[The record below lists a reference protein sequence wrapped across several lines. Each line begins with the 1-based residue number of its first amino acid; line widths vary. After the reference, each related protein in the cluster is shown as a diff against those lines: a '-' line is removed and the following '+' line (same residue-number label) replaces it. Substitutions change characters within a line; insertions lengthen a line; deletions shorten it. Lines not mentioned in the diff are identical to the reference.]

1 MIHFSTLEAYCD
13 AIAISPPKWN
23 DFDIRTFEENMKTV
37 KHQMPPFKHEFY
49 AIALKL
55 EGTGH
60 AKTGNY
66 STENLESTV
75 FFNSPYQILQW
86 DIAPDWNGYYIIF
99 SEEFYRKPHHQ
110 SRITEQFPFL
120 LSDQTLPL
128 TLTPN
133 EALIL
138 EKLFEDMLFEFQ
150 LEAKKSKIII
160 QSYIQ
165 ILLLKV
171 SRLFEGQTKGQIIN
185 QEERN
190 NDIRTVGR
198 FKTLIEVHFRQ
209 KEYVENEN
217 PHQVQFYATKMNMHP
232 NHLNAVVKRI
242 TDTSASELIQKHV
255 LALAKSRLQNTGLSV
270 KEIAFELH
278 YNYPNHFASFFK
290 KQMGMTPN
298 QYRKSL

>member
-1 MIHFSTLEAYCD
+1 M
-13 AIAISPPKWN
+13 
-23 DFDIRTFEENMKTV
+23 
-37 KHQMPPFKHEFY
+37 
-49 AIALKL
+49 
-55 EGTGH
+55 
-60 AKTGNY
+60 
-66 STENLESTV
+66 
-75 FFNSPYQILQW
+75 
-86 DIAPDWNGYYIIF
+86 
-99 SEEFYRKPHHQ
+99 
-110 SRITEQFPFL
+110 
-120 LSDQTLPL
+120 
-128 TLTPN
+128 
-133 EALIL
+133 
-138 EKLFEDMLFEFQ
+138 
-150 LEAKKSKIII
+150 
-160 QSYIQ
+160 
-165 ILLLKV
+165 LLKV